1 MLQPRIKRTNQVNQK
16 LSESARKIMQCCRQ
30 GDLDQLDKL
39 LSSGIDINDVSHG
52 DFVPLNTAL
61 KHGRWKIAKYLLQH
75 NAVPG
80 QADQPALI
88 AATQYPKDITTG
100 IELVFRHTGNLDVT
114 DRNGRTALM
123 TACLLGHEKK
133 VRFLLQNPDQIAAR
147 DRMGMSAFLDAVI
160 SQSAQIIDT
169 LIKHGVDVHET
180 NDEGDNAL
188 LIAVQTPTPNT
199 KVIKT
204 LLDQDIDC
212 TVKNSHG
219 RSALDLAA
227 KKHPHIHKLFVTKL
241 EADKQMELPLFAEPD
256 DTADEPARPTED
268 AQETP
273 KPAAKKTSD
282 KTAANAR
289 SAEWF
294 AAISS
299 GNLGKLNQ
307 LLLRGLPVDV
317 TDDKGCTALI
327 HAAGKGL
334 RAVASFLLQQ
344 GADPEHR
351 SKNGSTAM
359 SSAIISNSRSVVGLL
374 LQHGASP
381 AQNGPGGYPYVSL
394 AASQWNEDCL
404 NLLLQAGAAIKTVD
418 AQGMSLY
425 HHVAIAAE
433 YYEHTAKAK
442 ATLRLLTQQ
451 QLDINVIN
459 HQGNTCLHMMC
470 GAHKD
475 SYQIRDDSHLAN
487 IVHEVLKLGA
497 NPKAVNHQGFTA
509 LQYAKKH
516 RLLNTKGVILSYL
529 DAW

>member
-1 MLQPRIKRTNQVNQK
+1 MLQPQLKRTNQVNQK

-39 LSSGIDINDVSHG
+39 LNSGIDINDVTHG

-61 KHGRWKIAKYLLQH
+61 KHGRWKIAQYLLQH

-88 AATQYPKDITTG
+88 AATQYPKDLTTG
-100 IELVFRHTGNLDVT
+100 IELIFRHTGNLDVT

-133 VRFLLQNPDQIAAR
+133 VRFMLQNPDHITAR
-147 DRMGMSAFLDAVI
+147 DHMGMSAFLDAVI
-160 SQSAQIIDT
+160 SQSTHIIDT
-169 LIKHGVDVHET
+169 LISHGVDVHET
-180 NDEGDNAL
+180 NDAGDNAL

-204 LLDQDIDC
+204 LLEQDIDC
-212 TVKNSHG
+212 TLKNSHG
-219 RSALDLAA
+219 RNALDVAA

-241 EADKQMELPLFAEPD
+241 EADKQMELPLFADPDAAEPE
-256 DTADEPARPTED
+256 TSSSIVQSRPAPVV
-268 AQETP
+268 P
-273 KPAAKKTSD
+273 KTDSNSSAKVRTS
-282 KTAANAR
+282 
-289 SAEWF
+289 EWF
-294 AAISS
+294 SAIAS

-307 LLLRGLPVDV
+307 LLLRGIPVDV

-374 LQHGASP
+374 IQHGTSP
-381 AQNGPGGYPYVSL
+381 GQTGPGGYPYVSL

-404 NLLLQAGAAIKTVD
+404 SLLLQAGASVKTVD
-418 AQGMSLY
+418 SQGMSLY

-433 YYEHTAKAK
+433 YYEQTAKAK
-442 ATLRLLTQQ
+442 ATLRLLVQQ

-475 SYQIRDDSHLAN
+475 KYQITDDSQLAN

-516 RLLNTKGVILSYL
+516 RLMNTKGVILSYL